1 MILNDFDRKL
11 YAYTYKFCRNH
22 TILKDLKLKL
32 YLRKDGQANAFE
44 FEGLH
49 TTCAGAMNK
58 ENGCNEYSTVTV
70 PQ

>member
-1 MILNDFDRKL
+1 MHNVYLYILSKSYDFEGFEAEVILTER
-11 YAYTYKFCRNH
+11 AYC
-22 TILKDLKLKL
+22 IPPLD
-32 YLRKDGQANAFE
+32 QANAFE